1 MSDIEQLQIFNPCS
15 NSCGWPLW
23 VQLVRLA
30 ETNRSLSD
38 ESLAAFLQEKNTVR
52 RRLYTVVTHVDIPGN
67 LACASLLYRLS
78 DTAQWHSNLWQVAVK
93 KLHQY
98 LWRYVPEWRAER
110 LIDSPSYL
118 ILWTEAAG
126 SRLDLRTV
134 VHGSTIPP
142 PSQHL
147 SGWSWCIFRHA
158 FAASALWLSEVSAC
172 GNVAFFMLPHL
183 PKPKQCLP
191 NTDMLQSPHW
201 PASLRLPRLASPCS
215 PARAVAVLSL
225 GLLLV
230 LPSLSFVSLYLNTSH
245 SATLAKSS
253 RCGSPWLYSRQRR
266 APQGLTQKFV
276 SLFKPPVSGL
286 FWKHSTTLSC
296 ASAAWCQN

>member
-1 MSDIEQLQIFNPCS
+1 MRVWPRFFKRKRRCAVGFTRSWLTLIYPATWLAQVCFTDWMIQLN
-15 NSCGWPLW
+15 G
-23 VQLVRLA
+23 
-30 ETNRSLSD
+30 
-38 ESLAAFLQEKNTVR
+38 
-52 RRLYTVVTHVDIPGN
+52 IPTSG
-67 LACASLLYRLS
+67 RF
-78 DTAQWHSNLWQVAVK
+78 QWK

-98 LWRYVPEWRAER
+98 LWRYVPEWRAKR

-158 FAASALWLSEVSAC
+158 SAASALWLSEVTAC

-201 PASLRLPRLASPCS
+201 PASLRLPRLASPR
-215 PARAVAVLSL
+215 PALRR
-225 GLLLV
+225 GPLL
-230 LPSLSFVSLYLNTSH
+230 FFH
-245 SATLAKSS
+245 SGSS
-253 RCGSPWLYSRQRR
+253 
-266 APQGLTQKFV
+266 
-276 SLFKPPVSGL
+276 
-286 FWKHSTTLSC
+286 
-296 ASAAWCQN
+296 